1 MGVLVY
7 CFCLFFK
14 QKTAYE
20 MRSSDWSSDVCS
32 SDLWHRSSA
41 SPALP
46 ASPRAKRRRRGS
58 RSTSYSSKRIALLF
72 GLFEGRN
79 DSQLSFLPHPAKF
92 FRTKDPCDT
101 CGAILDA
108 PAFRH
113 HLPPA

>member
-46 ASPRAKRRRRGS
+46 ASPRAKGRRRGS
-58 RSTSYSSKRIALLF
+58 SSTSCSSKRIALLF

-79 DSQLSFLPHPAKF
+79 DSLLSFLPHPAKF
-92 FRTKDPCDT
+92 FRKKEDRKSTR
-101 CGAILDA
+101 LNSS
-108 PAFRH
+108 H
-113 HLPPA
+113 